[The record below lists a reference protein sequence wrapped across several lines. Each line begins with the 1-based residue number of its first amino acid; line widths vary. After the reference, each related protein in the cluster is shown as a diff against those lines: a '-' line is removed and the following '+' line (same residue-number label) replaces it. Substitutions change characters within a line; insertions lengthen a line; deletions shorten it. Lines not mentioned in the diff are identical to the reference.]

1 MCVYRSF
8 RNRPQLSPLPF
19 PHFFSPRSAG
29 NSAST
34 FLLTI
39 FASAFSLARR
49 TQKFIN
55 TRNYFVTDATTGK
68 CSAEGVPLRRAGAKT
83 TGKVRSANADEC
95 GNCEPRRMP
104 GKSKKPGNRGE
115 WLENRPKQREDKR
128 RYWGEVIPEGS

>member
-55 TRNYFVTDATTGK
+55 KELLCDGRNNGKVQRGRRAAPASRSKNNGESPERECGRVRKLRTAKNAGEIEETGK
-68 CSAEGVPLRRAGAKT
+68 PW
-83 TGKVRSANADEC
+83 
-95 GNCEPRRMP
+95 RMV
-104 GKSKKPGNRGE
+104 GE
-115 WLENRPKQREDKR
+115 RPKQREDKR